1 MKASLTLE
9 AWKAL
14 LWRRRTMGWSILWL
28 QADCQQRF
36 LQQGERATPPSP
48 DPPPIPF
55 CLFLMSH
62 ATTRALR
69 DWIELCNGCRSEDSA
84 EAWNFLFAP

>member
-1 MKASLTLE
+1 
-9 AWKAL
+9 
-14 LWRRRTMGWSILWL
+14 MGWSILWL
-28 QADCQQRF
+28 EADCQQRF
-36 LQQGERATPPSP
+36 LQQGERTTPPPSP
-48 DPPPIPF
+48 SPIPF

-69 DWIELCNGCRSEDSA
+69 DWIELCYGCRSEDSA